1 MTLMPTKCA
10 RTSIH
15 DWPQRLR
22 TFRARALANNLRQQV
37 VFAEVGHALQSSGM
51 PVTQWEYNNL
61 LRLDCNPLG
70 PPAEEW
76 RRELH
81 DRSAGMVSPSLL

>member
-1 MTLMPTKCA
+1 
-10 RTSIH
+10 
-15 DWPQRLR
+15 
-22 TFRARALANNLRQQV
+22 
-37 VFAEVGHALQSSGM
+37 M

-81 DRSAGMVSPSLL
+81 DRSAGMVSLYMSLLLCMLGSPWSIARAPSLPCKALVPQINGSWSCASV